1 MELKEYFLIIR
12 KNIKLFFTI
21 TVCIL
26 LVIFIY
32 VFFKPASYTTSLTLN
47 ITRIGTQNT
56 DNYKYDAFYRLQ
68 ADEKFAETLVE
79 WLKSPRIEEKIF
91 EEAGINTSNYS
102 LKNLSKSIKAEKMSS
117 QIVSVRFSSSN
128 KKSASDIAAAIS
140 KIISQNTQNLNK
152 EQKNETWFE
161 VIFESPVIKIDKISL
176 LAIVFSFLGAIFAG
190 FMAVMIKH
198 YLS

>member
-1 MELKEYFLIIR
+1 MALTTSANTFISSLQ
-12 KNIKLFFTI
+12 FFY
-21 TVCIL
+21 VFFSFY
-26 LVIFIY
+26 IFIY